1 MKIKKLESKIET
13 LEEIC
18 KIFLTIKE
26 ASSDEPN
33 ENISLKIK
41 AFDEIV
47 KDCKNELLSSD
58 YEGKIKILKLLYGFD
73 DLDVALN
80 DSLDYYMKGQADIEP
95 IKQFEHNINSL
106 KDLEASIETMIVEI
120 ASYYKNLEQINKK
133 LYRFEG
139 TKLRRYK
146 KCLDRLLS
154 LKDDL
159 SLKLEGDS
167 KEASFLMSENFYSI
181 YIFFSF
187 LISLATQKKKEMLLI
202 EIASRLDGYIEM
214 IKPSFGS
221 RSLHHDDMLYHYILY
236 EINELR
242 EQIFKEL
249 S

>member
-18 KIFLTIKE
+18 KTFLTIKE
-26 ASSDEPN
+26 VSSDEPN

-58 YEGKIKILKLLYGFD
+58 YEGKVKILKLLYGFD
-73 DLDVALN
+73 DLDVTLN

-95 IKQFEHNINSL
+95 IKQFEQNINSL
-106 KDLEASIETMIVEI
+106 KDLESSVEALIVELV
-120 ASYYKNLEQINKK
+120 SCYKNLEQINKK
-133 LYRFEG
+133 WYRFKG
-139 TKLRRYK
+139 SKLRRYK
-146 KCLDRLLS
+146 QCLARLSS
-154 LKDDL
+154 LKEGL
-159 SLKLEGDS
+159 NLKLESDS
-167 KEASFLMSENFYSI
+167 KEVSFLITENFYSL

-202 EIASRLDGYIEM
+202 EIVSRLDGYIEM

-221 RSLHHDDMLYHYILY
+221 RSLHHDDMLYHYTLY